1 MKPRPANVLPLDARM
16 ALAQAAQTPN
26 TRADPR
32 ARQKAVETATQRIK
46 QQYPDYFRQ
55 EQEQ

>member
-26 TRADPR
+26 TRNDPL
-32 ARQKAVETATQRIK
+32 ARKKAVEAATERVK
-46 QQYPDYFRQ
+46 QQYPEYFQQ